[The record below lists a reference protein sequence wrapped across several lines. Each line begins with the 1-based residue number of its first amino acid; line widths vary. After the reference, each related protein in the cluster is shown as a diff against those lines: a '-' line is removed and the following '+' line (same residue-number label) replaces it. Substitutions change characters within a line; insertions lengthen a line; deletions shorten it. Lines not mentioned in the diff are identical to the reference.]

1 MKLNYKHTIYA
12 CFIGYIVQA
21 IVVNFAPLLF
31 LTFQSAYGIP
41 LSKITFLVTINFGLQ
56 LVIDFLSAGFVD
68 RIGYRAS
75 AVLAHIFAVVG
86 LLALTILPELTADPF
101 TGLLIAVMIYAIGG
115 GLLEVLISPIVEACP
130 TDNKEKA
137 MSLLHSFYSW
147 GQLGVVL
154 LSTLFFTLVGVEH
167 WKIVAVLW
175 AMVPLCNIFLFIK
188 VPIMP
193 LLAEDEKELTRKEL
207 LTTRTFWILMLLMVC
222 SGASEQSVAQWASAY
237 AESGLGVS
245 KTIGDLAGPMF
256 FALAMGIARTIYGK
270 YGDRLNLERF
280 MVGSGILCVCSYLLT
295 ALSPIPFLGLIG
307 CGICGFSVG
316 VLWPGTLSM
325 ASAGIKGGGTLMFA
339 LLALGG
345 DLGCSLGPT
354 IVGKVAAA
362 FGDSLN
368 MGILAAI
375 IFPLLLLL
383 GITLCRLDKK
393 SMGSKR

>member
-75 AVLAHIFAVVG
+75 AILAHVFAVVG

-207 LTTRTFWILMLLMVC
+207 LTTKTFWILMLLMVC

-245 KTIGDLAGPMF
+245 KTVGDLAGPMF

-295 ALSPIPFLGLIG
+295 ALSPIPLLGLIG

-354 IVGKVAAA
+354 IVGKVASA

-393 SMGSKR
+393 SVGSKR